1 MGPHAHHVVCVFMV
15 KQILDLAQLK
25 NKENKMEYFNAL
37 LATVMGD
44 EDQRQAAIK
53 YLKEVDPDI
62 WDQEE

>member
-1 MGPHAHHVVCVFMV
+1 VVCVFMV